1 MGTRT
6 SHLGRVGFESHRGRR
21 QRRRRRAVLYGR
33 DRLDEKDIVGE
44 DAYYVSLG
52 PEESHNIKLNFYPG
66 SYEFTEA
73 PEMERDIGIGTHEG
87 V

>member
-1 MGTRT
+1 M
-6 SHLGRVGFESHRGRR
+6 
-21 QRRRRRAVLYGR
+21 
-33 DRLDEKDIVGE
+33 GE
-44 DAYYVSLG
+44 DACYVSLG

-66 SYEFTEA
+66 SSEFTEV

>member
-6 SHLGRVGFESHRGRR
+6 SHPRRVGFESYRGRR
-21 QRRRRRAVLYGR
+21 RRRRRAVLYGR
-33 DRLDEKDIVGE
+33 NRLDEKDIVGE
-44 DAYYVSLG
+44 DACYVSLG

-66 SYEFTEA
+66 SSEFTEV